1 MQLKDVEGGNL
12 MKHGFVTDSEGPQ
25 AVHAHK
31 LGAKESNHCSPT
43 PQNAESPSVLNV
55 FRYLWYI
62 CVTQVLAAPPVKLRD
77 RAKDG

>member
-1 MQLKDVEGGNL
+1 
-12 MKHGFVTDSEGPQ
+12 MKHGIVKDCEGPQ

-43 PQNAESPSVLNV
+43 PQNAESPSLLNV
-55 FRYLWYI
+55 FRFKLDI
-62 CVTQVLAAPPVKLRD
+62 RRTQVLAAPPVKLRD

>member
-1 MQLKDVEGGNL
+1 MPKQLKSCVKIAFGVAMQLKDVEGGNL

-55 FRYLWYI
+55 FRYL
-62 CVTQVLAAPPVKLRD
+62 
-77 RAKDG
+77 